1 MVNVGIVGLGYW
13 GPNLLRNVVANRRC
27 GSITICD
34 SDPAKL
40 EKQAARYPSARRESR
55 FQELLDDESLDAIII
70 ATDVSPHFPLG
81 KAALEAGK
89 HVFIEKPFAS
99 STEEAESLVE
109 MAENRSLVSMVG
121 HTFLYSPPVV
131 ATKRIIDSGQ
141 LGDILFITSSR
152 VNLGLHQ
159 KDVSVIWDLCPH
171 DFSMLLYWL
180 GEEPAWVSAFGHDYV
195 IEGIPDVAFVDLSFP
210 GGAIGNVQVS
220 WLAPSKLRRTVVVGS
235 RKMLVYDDTEPY
247 EKIKIYDKG
256 VEVVEPESFG
266 EYQLAYRTGDI
277 VSPKLETYEPL
288 SSEMDEFL
296 RCVESGATPRTSGRN
311 GLAVVRAL
319 EMADRSLKA
328 GGES

>member
-13 GPNLLRNVVANRRC
+13 GPNLLRNVASNRRC
-27 GSITICD
+27 GEITICD
-34 SDPAKL
+34 NDASKL
-40 EKQAARYPSARRESR
+40 DRMARRFPAAGKCGRYE
-55 FQELLDDESLDAIII
+55 ELLADDSLDAIVI
-70 ATDVSPHFPLG
+70 ATDVSSHFPLG
-81 KAALEAGK
+81 KAALEAGR

-99 STEEAESLVE
+99 STREAETLVE
-109 MAENRSLVSMVG
+109 MAEERSLVSMVG

-131 ATKRIIDSGQ
+131 ATKRIIDSGE
-141 LGDILFITSSR
+141 LGDILFVTSSR

-171 DFSMLLYWL
+171 DFSMLFYWL
-180 GEEPAWVSAFGHDYV
+180 GEEPTWVSAFGHDYV
-195 IEGIPDVAFVDLSFP
+195 IDGIPDVAFVDLRFP
-210 GGAIGNVQVS
+210 RGTIGNVQVS

-256 VEVVEPESFG
+256 VEVMEPESFG

-277 VSPKLETYEPL
+277 VSPKLDTYEPL
-288 SSEMDEFL
+288 ASEMEDFL
-296 RCVESGATPRTSGRN
+296 RCVETGGTPRASGRN
-311 GLAVVRAL
+311 GLEVVRAL
-319 EMADRSLKA
+319 EMADGSLKA

>member
-13 GPNLLRNVVANRRC
+13 GPNLLRNVAANRRC
-27 GSITICD
+27 GSVTICD
-34 SDPAKL
+34 RDPSKL
-40 EKQAARYPSARRESR
+40 ERLAGRYPSADRVTR
-55 FQELLDDESLDAIII
+55 FEQLLENDDLDAIVI
-70 ATDVSPHFPLG
+70 ATDVSSHYPLG
-81 KAALEAGK
+81 KAALEADK

-99 STEEAESLVE
+99 SREEAEELVE
-109 MAENRSLVSMVG
+109 LAEGKDLVSMVG

-131 ATKRIIDSGQ
+131 TTRRIIESGE
-141 LGDILFITSSR
+141 LGDILFVTSSR

-180 GEEPAWVSAFGHDYV
+180 DEEPEWVSAFGHDYV
-195 IEGIPDVAFVDLSFP
+195 IDGIPDVAFVDLQFP
-210 GGAIGNVQVS
+210 GGTIGNVQVS

-277 VSPKLETYEPL
+277 ISPKLDTYEPL
-288 SSEMDEFL
+288 ASEMEEFL
-296 RCVESGATPRTSGRN
+296 RCIETGGVPRTSGRN

-319 EMADRSLKA
+319 EMADRSLMA
-328 GGES
+328 GKDS